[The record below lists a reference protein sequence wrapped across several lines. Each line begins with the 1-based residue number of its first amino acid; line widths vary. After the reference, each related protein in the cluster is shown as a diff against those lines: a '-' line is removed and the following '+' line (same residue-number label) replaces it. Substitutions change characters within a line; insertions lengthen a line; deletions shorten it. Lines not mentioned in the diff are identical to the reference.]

1 MTNPL
6 DEIGKYGPILNF
18 IITGATIASKKKY
31 FIAFIIS
38 SIINHYSNSIF
49 KILFKEP
56 RPGIRID
63 GSDLETRIKEFGDDK
78 YGMPSYHAQTTF
90 FSITYLYLVSNQPFI
105 LVLELTIWLLTLVQR
120 WTYKRHDV
128 KQLIAGS
135 IIGGIM
141 AYLSYYMTNY
151 YLTTQ

>member
-1 MTNPL
+1 M
-6 DEIGKYGPILNF
+6 
-18 IITGATIASKKKY
+18 
-31 FIAFIIS
+31 
-38 SIINHYSNSIF
+38 
-49 KILFKEP
+49 
-56 RPGIRID
+56 RID

-90 FSITYLYLVSNQPFI
+90 FSVTYLYLVSNQPFI
-105 LVLELTIWLLTLVQR
+105 IILELTIWALTLVQR
-120 WTYKRHDV
+120 WTNKRHDV
-128 KQLIAGS
+128 NQLIAGS